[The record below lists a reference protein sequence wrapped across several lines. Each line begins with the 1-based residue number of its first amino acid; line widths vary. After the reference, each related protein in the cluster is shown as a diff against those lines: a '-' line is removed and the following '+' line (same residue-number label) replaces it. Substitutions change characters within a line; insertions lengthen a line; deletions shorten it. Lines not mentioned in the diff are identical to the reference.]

1 MVTTMAKMTNVQNT
15 EILDKVNSEQVR
27 LAVAEIKSAASSASK
42 AILHL
47 ADVLYKWS
55 NKSDWVEIER
65 RLTAERIFDMS
76 IVKRIILIG
85 SNGVLMKKEYWD
97 RLPSGYHHLYP
108 LTQIDD
114 DRLVSLIKQEK
125 IHGGMTVK
133 DSNILKD
140 RFRVKSPPKPR
151 TPKYVNYTIKIKVF
165 STSGK
170 MNSTINAE
178 FKRIKKNIES
188 VDPSAI
194 IELCS

>member
-85 SNGVLMKKEYWD
+85 SNGVLMKKEYC
-97 RLPSGYHHLYP
+97 
-108 LTQIDD
+108 T
-114 DRLVSLIKQEK
+114 VSYKARKNSRWNDGKGFQY
-125 IHGGMTVK
+125 
-133 DSNILKD
+133 LK
-140 RFRVKSPPKPR
+140 R
-151 TPKYVNYTIKIKVF
+151 
-165 STSGK
+165 
-170 MNSTINAE
+170 
-178 FKRIKKNIES
+178 
-188 VDPSAI
+188 
-194 IELCS
+194 